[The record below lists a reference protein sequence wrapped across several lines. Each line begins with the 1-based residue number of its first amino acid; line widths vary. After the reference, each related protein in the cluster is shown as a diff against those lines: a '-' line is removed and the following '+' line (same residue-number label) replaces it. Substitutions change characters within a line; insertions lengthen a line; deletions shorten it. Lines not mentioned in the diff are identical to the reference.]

1 MINYLLSVAE
11 LFLILLTINIMF
23 KSKIINPI
31 ANAAIILTACILI
44 IETQPILQHLIKEEN
59 VYYIVQILDLVFFA
73 FLYVSIFHYGQWHW
87 KLIWSAICVS
97 LATFCTYSTLIIFNF
112 PETKSPVA
120 IWISIISRI
129 FYIFFMVALT
139 FVKKYDTNNRIA
151 SVTLLIVPIL
161 SVAIMLIFHTLIREP
176 EKYLQK
182 NHVSSQ
188 LFWTTPML
196 LMIIVAALLLYVHT
210 KKQTERI
217 VEQQTLI
224 QQNELQQMHYQEID
238 SIYEKITAW
247 RHEYHSHL
255 QVLNGLCL
263 SKKYDMILDYLKSIE
278 STISDFDNT
287 INSGNGLVDS
297 LINAKTAYA
306 KSNQIDVSVSVRIAA
321 EISIELTDLASIIGN
336 LFDNAIEA
344 CLRIRQDNVH
354 KLFININI
362 STIKSQLIIDIKN
375 SSDGKFNKEGAE
387 YFTTKS
393 ERYHGIGIKR
403 IKAVVNKY
411 SGNMELKYKNHVFS
425 SHISLPL
432 TAYRS

>member
-1 MINYLLSVAE
+1 ME
-11 LFLILLTINIMF
+11 
-23 KSKIINPI
+23 
-31 ANAAIILTACILI
+31 
-44 IETQPILQHLIKEEN
+44 
-59 VYYIVQILDLVFFA
+59 
-73 FLYVSIFHYGQWHW
+73 
-87 KLIWSAICVS
+87 
-97 LATFCTYSTLIIFNF
+97 
-112 PETKSPVA
+112 
-120 IWISIISRI
+120 
-129 FYIFFMVALT
+129 
-139 FVKKYDTNNRIA
+139 
-151 SVTLLIVPIL
+151 
-161 SVAIMLIFHTLIREP
+161 
-176 EKYLQK
+176 
-182 NHVSSQ
+182 
-188 LFWTTPML
+188 
-196 LMIIVAALLLYVHT
+196 
-210 KKQTERI
+210 
-217 VEQQTLI
+217 
-224 QQNELQQMHYQEID
+224 
-238 SIYEKITAW
+238 
-247 RHEYHSHL
+247 
-255 QVLNGLCL
+255 
-263 SKKYDMILDYLKSIE
+263 
-278 STISDFDNT
+278 DFDNT